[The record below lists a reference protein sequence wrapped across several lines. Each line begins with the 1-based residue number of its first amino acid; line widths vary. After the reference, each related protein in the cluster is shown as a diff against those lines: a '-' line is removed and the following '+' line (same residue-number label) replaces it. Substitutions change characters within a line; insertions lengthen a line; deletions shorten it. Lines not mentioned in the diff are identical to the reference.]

1 MGFPRWKFEF
11 QPKISCKPIRI
22 SLAHKFLNQT
32 TDFVGLHRNRP
43 CISARSTTLAP
54 PVGLEPTTYRLTADR
69 STIEL
74 WRNILFQKPPEPAAR
89 KLLISSSSECHPT
102 SILQTPFLLTG
113 TFRNLRSCLRQPSRP
128 LLSAFVPSGFCSFR
142 DFRNKRVGETKVSP
156 TQWNPATTY
165 PPGPFPAKY
174 YQRVEA

>member
-1 MGFPRWKFEF
+1 MSFSEESKLCSFLLSPLLRRTS
-11 QPKISCKPIRI
+11 PKYVK
-22 SLAHKFLNQT
+22 
-32 TDFVGLHRNRP
+32 
-43 CISARSTTLAP
+43 RSTQILYQYLGTKVAP
-54 PVGLEPTTYRLTADR
+54 PVGLEPTTTRLTAEC

-113 TFRNLRSCLRQPSRP
+113 TFRNLRSCLRQPPRP